1 MPARIAN
8 AATHS
13 IALTGSASGNLT
25 NSGSRTV
32 GGLENLSGQTGNTF
46 TMTETIIIIET
57 VTTGLSSPP
66 VPGLTDGL
74 ETSAGTYIKVT
85 DISIPSSYNGE
96 SLSHS
101 LSTTSAINPSSFT
114 LAPDIKISVIAGAFV
129 GSVGV
134 GTQTTTATITG
145 PVKELDDWV
154 TQWNPVTTIPKFDG
168 TDYATTRSAGYNKD
182 IGPFLVQF
190 KLEYGTLAFSDA
202 PSPIA
207 TQELT
212 YGIKIINNSD
222 NDRDVYLA
230 AYDTAYGSLSKV
242 PEVSERAS

>member
-8 AATHS
+8 ASTHS
-13 IALTGSASGNLT
+13 LAITGSASGNLT

-32 GGLENLSGQTGNTF
+32 GGLENLPGQSGNTF
-46 TMTETIIIIET
+46 TMTETIIVVES
-57 VTTGLSSPP
+57 VFTGLTNPP
-66 VPGLTDGL
+66 VQGTTDGS
-74 ETSAGTYIKVT
+74 ETAAGAYIKVT
-85 DISIPSSYNGE
+85 DITIPSSYNGE

-101 LSTTSAINPSSFT
+101 LSTSSSENPSSFT
-114 LAPDIKISVIAGAFV
+114 LAPDIKISVTAGAFV
-129 GSVGV
+129 GASGV

-154 TQWNPVTTIPKFDG
+154 TQWSPVSTIPKFDG

-182 IGPFLVQF
+182 VGPFLVQF
-190 KLEYGTLAFSDA
+190 KLEYGTLPFLDGA
-202 PSPIA
+202 SPVA

-222 NDRDVYLA
+222 NDRDVYMA
-230 AYDTAYGSLSKV
+230 AYEDAYKSLSKV